1 MIYTDLFF
9 GFILGSFTTQL
20 FIFIVRKRELKTMN
34 KALDIYF
41 TNKEKDKGL

>member
-1 MIYTDLFF
+1 MIYSDFII
-9 GFILGSFTTQL
+9 GFILGSFFTQL
-20 FIFIVRKRELKTMN
+20 FIFIVRKRELETMN